1 MNRRLVIV
9 LIAGGLLLA
18 GAWVVVNQIA
28 RPAERP
34 AEQPKTALGE
44 TPPPTPK
51 AVEARTTP
59 TPAPEPDAPRRSARR
74 DAAPK
79 PDAAPALAPAAPD
92 AGTDLATLRI
102 DSDVPGAQV
111 FIDREFIGQ
120 APVTAQNVTPGSH
133 RINVSAQG
141 YEGVADTID
150 VTPGSREITI
160 RLKDIRLDAK
170 LDIVHKHRMGSC
182 KGRLTATPQGIRY
195 ETTDKD
201 DGFRAALLDVE
212 TFEVDYLK
220 KNLRV
225 KLRNGRQYDFTDPE
239 GNADRLFV
247 FHRDVAKAADRLR
260 KGDTPAK

>member
-1 MNRRLVIV
+1 MNRGRVIV
-9 LIAGGLLLA
+9 LIVGVMLLA
-18 GAWVVVNQIA
+18 GVWVALNQFA
-28 RPAERP
+28 RRAEPAS
-34 AEQPKTALGE
+34 TAVRE
-44 TPPPTPK
+44 TPPPSPK
-51 AVEARTTP
+51 AVEAPNVATP
-59 TPAPEPDAPRRSARR
+59 TPAPEPEAPRRSARR
-74 DAAPK
+74 AAAPK
-79 PDAAPALAPAAPD
+79 PEEAPVPAPAAPEAPAD
-92 AGTDLATLRI
+92 VATLRI

-111 FIDREFIGQ
+111 FIDRVFIGQ
-120 APVTAQNVTPGSH
+120 APVIAQNVKPGSH

-150 VTPGSREITI
+150 VTPGSREITV

-170 LDIVHKHRMGSC
+170 LDVVHKHRMGSC
-182 KGRLTATPQGIRY
+182 KGHLTATPQGIRY

-201 DGFRAALLDVE
+201 DGFRAALLDLE

-225 KLRNGRQYDFTDPE
+225 KLRTGRQYDFTDPE

-260 KGDTPAK
+260 KGDPSAK

>member
-9 LIAGGLLLA
+9 LIAGGVLLA
-18 GAWVVVNQIA
+18 GAWVVLNQHA
-28 RPAERP
+28 RPAEP
-34 AEQPKTALGE
+34 PKMAVRE
-44 TPPPTPK
+44 TPPK
-51 AVEARTTP
+51 AVEAPKAP
-59 TPAPEPDAPRRSARR
+59 TPAPEPEAPRRSTRR
-74 DAAPK
+74 AAAPK
-79 PDAAPALAPAAPD
+79 PAAAPVPAPAAPEAPVD
-92 AGTDLATLRI
+92 VATLRI

-120 APVTAQNVTPGSH
+120 APVTAQNVKPGSH

-160 RLKDIRLDAK
+160 RLKDIRLDVK
-170 LDIVHKHRMGSC
+170 LDVVHKHRMGSC

-201 DGFRAALLDVE
+201 DGFSAALLDME

-225 KLRNGRQYDFTDPE
+225 KLRKGRQYDFTDPE

-247 FHRDVAKAADRLR
+247 FHREVAKAANRLR
-260 KGDTPAK
+260 KGDPPAK

>member
-1 MNRRLVIV
+1 MNRGRVIV
-9 LIAGGLLLA
+9 VIAGGMLLA
-18 GAWVVVNQIA
+18 GIWVGLNQFA
-28 RPAERP
+28 RPAEP
-34 AEQPKTALGE
+34 ARTAVRE
-44 TPPPTPK
+44 SPPPPLK
-51 AVEARTTP
+51 AVEAP
-59 TPAPEPDAPRRSARR
+59 NASTPAPEPEAPRRSSRR
-74 DAAPK
+74 AAAPK
-79 PDAAPALAPAAPD
+79 PDVAPAPAPAAPD
-92 AGTDLATLRI
+92 APADVATLRI

-120 APVTAQNVTPGSH
+120 APVTARNVRPGSH

-150 VTPGSREITI
+150 VTPGTREITI

-170 LDIVHKHRMGSC
+170 LDVVHKHRMGSC
-182 KGRLTATPQGIRY
+182 KGHLTATPQGIRY
-195 ETTDKD
+195 ETADKD
-201 DGFRAALLDVE
+201 DGFRAALLDME